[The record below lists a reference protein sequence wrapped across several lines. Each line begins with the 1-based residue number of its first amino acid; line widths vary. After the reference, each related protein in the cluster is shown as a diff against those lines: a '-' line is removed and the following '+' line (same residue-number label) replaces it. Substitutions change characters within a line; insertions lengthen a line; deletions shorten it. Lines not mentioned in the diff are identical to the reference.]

1 MVAAPHFPIAAICA
15 GLLALSACTG
25 TDAPAGR
32 DSPDTPVTSP
42 ATGAPAFADDVP
54 APAGPADC
62 NADKAERFVGR
73 RATPEVQA
81 ELGQAVA
88 PVETIRWVGP
98 GQATTEDYSL
108 SRLNVMLDAGGTI
121 LSVHCG

>member
-1 MVAAPHFPIAAICA
+1 MAAARPYPVAAICA

-25 TDAPAGR
+25 ADAPAGSG
-32 DSPDTPVTSP
+32 SPDTPVTSP
-42 ATGAPAFADDVP
+42 ATGTPTFADDVP
-54 APAGPADC
+54 APAHPTDC

-81 ELGQAVA
+81 ELREAVA

-98 GQATTEDYSL
+98 GQATTEDYSP
-108 SRLNVMLDAGGTI
+108 SRLNVMLDVGRRI

>member
-1 MVAAPHFPIAAICA
+1 MVAAPPFPIAAICA

-25 TDAPAGR
+25 ADAPAGSG
-32 DSPDTPVTSP
+32 SPDTPVTSP
-42 ATGAPAFADDVP
+42 ATDAPAFADDVP

-81 ELGQAVA
+81 ELRQAVA

-98 GQATTEDYSL
+98 GDATTEDYSI
-108 SRLNVMLDAGGTI
+108 SRLNVMLDVGRTI